1 MRPRSCAEMVFAGVP
16 ADARRTY
23 LPRCWPSSNRA
34 RRPAVRAAMIAPRA
48 IRATVVIPSEV
59 SLALRNEG
67 RAFGL
72 TRGSCERET
81 QRGSRFWN
89 RLYDCQRK
97 GRDSS
102 PPRTARAERGVCVP
116 RMRNAFLLADGFRCL
131 GGRSFSS
138 DIERSGRSPA
148 LCAVFLAA
156 CAALAV
162 AGSHADLFMFQF
174 NFDL

>member
-1 MRPRSCAEMVFAGVP
+1 LGRGTVRRGGCPANILGAVLAIQRSRAPTCGQ
-16 ADARRTY
+16 RR
-23 LPRCWPSSNRA
+23 NDRA
-34 RRPAVRAAMIAPRA
+34 VSDSRHGCH
-48 IRATVVIPSEV
+48 SER
-59 SLALRNEG
+59 SLACPEER
-67 RAFGL
+67 RACFGL

-81 QRGSRFWN
+81 QRGICFRN